1 MTAPVV
7 PAGAARLAD
16 ELAEHAVD
24 VVRDHPDAF
33 AAVDVATKEHAADPV
48 TAVDREIEGH
58 VRRRIAEVFPGHRV
72 RGEEFDDT
80 GPADSRYVW
89 WVDPID
95 GTTNFAHGIGWHSFS
110 LALTVDG
117 EPVLAVVADPSRRE
131 VHRAAAGARA
141 TVGGRP
147 VAVSPVTTLAGSVVL
162 TEWLA
167 HVPWDGMAELL
178 DGLAAAHATARI
190 MGSSALSIAQVAAGR
205 AAAAV
210 IGRFSPVDDLAAAF
224 VAVRAGAVVLSAD
237 GTLTPAGGGIAL
249 VAPGVADQVAAHLPP
264 GWRRRSA

>member
-1 MTAPVV
+1 M
-7 PAGAARLAD
+7 
-16 ELAEHAVD
+16 
-24 VVRDHPDAF
+24 
-33 AAVDVATKEHAADPV
+33 
-48 TAVDREIEGH
+48 TAVDREIEVH

-72 RGEEFDDT
+72 AGEELDDT

-95 GTTNFAHGIGWHSFS
+95 GTTDFAHGLGWHSSS

-131 VHRAAAGARA
+131 THRAAAGTPA
-141 TVGGRP
+141 TLGGRP
-147 VAVSPVTTLAGSVVL
+147 VEVSPVTTLAGSVVL

-167 HVPWDGMAELL
+167 HVPWDGMTELPH
-178 DGLAAAHATARI
+178 GLAAAHATARV

-210 IGRFSPVDDLAAAF
+210 IGSFDPVDDLAAAF

-249 VAPGVADQVAAHLPP
+249 VAPGVADHVAALLPP
-264 GWRRRSA
+264 GWRHRSP